1 MDLIILIFLPII
13 GALIS
18 LLFIKHKKIV
28 LTLFLGIS
36 AYLSYILYFLYGK
49 WDTFIEYDLGMKLF
63 NENVVLGFKV
73 NPLGWYFA
81 FFSMLITILIAIFS
95 LGYKDKYNQGIIPI
109 WFVLIMANMG
119 IFFAKDFLTF
129 FIMWEAMG
137 ITSYFIIAQ
146 GKKIAEKAA
155 RFYISL
161 SLIGTS
167 TLIFGILLLASLTS
181 TFNIETSVMAL
192 IANASTDNMAKII
205 LVLFA
210 ITFLIKSAVFPFYM
224 WPSRAYA
231 EAPDEFTPFLS
242 TIMSKYGIYGFIL
255 FIMPVLKYAPFQAIG
270 KINAP
275 AYILAIL
282 GAITAVI
289 GTILAIFQT
298 DMKKLFAY
306 SSVSNIGYIMMGL
319 STMSLTGVQGALFH
333 SVNHMVFK
341 TAIFLSLAATIYRTG
356 ERDMHK
362 VGGLVYRMPI
372 TFMTYLLAII
382 AAAGIPPLNGF
393 PSKWLIIQSL
403 MSSRMPFI
411 AIAMIFASAGSFM
424 YLFRIL
430 ASVFLG
436 QLPDKYKNIK
446 EAPPLMLIPMVIL
459 MGAMMLIGVLPGLVL
474 RVINPALSYLG
485 FETGEIS
492 LSTMKSALS
501 NSDLNVTYIF
511 YIFVAGVVVAGLLY
525 IFSAKQET
533 IPQEDN
539 YTAGED
545 PKDWGTTP
553 DRFNFSYGFY
563 QPFKEIFIPILN
575 KVSFT
580 RWMGYFGD
588 NLVRVSKSLRKF
600 YRRIDASLIM
610 LTLGILIMV
619 IGGILI

>member
-1 MDLIILIFLPII
+1 MDLNILVFLPLI
-13 GALIS
+13 GAAIS
-18 LLFIKHKKIV
+18 LLFLKYKKIV
-28 LTLFLGIS
+28 LTIFLGVS
-36 AYLSYILYFLYGK
+36 AYTSYILYFLYGK
-49 WDTFIEYDLGMKLF
+49 WDTVTGYDLGIKLF

-81 FFSMLITILIAIFS
+81 FFSMLVTVLIAIFS

-109 WFVLIMANMG
+109 WLILIMANSG

-146 GKKIAEKAA
+146 GNKIAEKAA

-167 TLIFGILLLASLTS
+167 TLLFGILLLASFTS
-181 TFNIETSVMAL
+181 TFNIETSL
-192 IANASTDNMAKII
+192 IMLIENISKYNTAKVI
-205 LVLFA
+205 LVLFS
-210 ITFLIKSAVFPFYM
+210 ITFLIKSAIFPFYM

-242 TIMSKYGIYGFIL
+242 TVMSKYGIYGFTL
-255 FIMPVLKYAPFQAIG
+255 FIIPVIKYASFEPIG
-270 KINAP
+270 RINAP
-275 AYILAIL
+275 AYIIAVL
-282 GAITAVI
+282 GAITAII
-289 GTILAIFQT
+289 GTILAIFQL

-319 STMSLTGVQGALFH
+319 STMWITGIQGALFH
-333 SVNHMVFK
+333 SINHMIFK

-393 PSKWLIIQSL
+393 PSKWLIVQSL

-411 AIAMIFASAGSFM
+411 AIAMIVASTGSFM
-424 YLFRIL
+424 YLFRVL

-436 QLPDKYKNIK
+436 QLPDKYKNVK
-446 EAPPLMLIPMVIL
+446 EAPPFMLIPMIIL
-459 MGAMMLIGVLPGLVL
+459 MGVMMLIGVLPGIVL
-474 RVINPALSYLG
+474 KVINPALSYLG
-485 FETGEIS
+485 FKTGEIS
-492 LSTMKSALS
+492 LSTMQSSLS
-501 NSDLNVTYIF
+501 NSNLNVTYIF
-511 YIFVAGVVVAGLLY
+511 YIFVVGVIVSGLLY
-525 IFSAKQET
+525 IFSGKQTT

-545 PKDWGTTP
+545 PLEWGTTP

-575 KVSFT
+575 NISFT

-588 NLVRVSKSLRKF
+588 NIERISKSVRKL
-600 YRRIDASLIM
+600 YRRLDASLLM
-610 LTLGILIMV
+610 LTLGILFIV